1 VAGLDMS
8 PVLRRLAA
16 LSDFRL
22 GLAYTAGIFPSVL
35 LQTWAEAHAGDPW
48 LTFGAGVLALV
59 AVSLLI
65 GVIAFYREDDTFLS
79 GILLAIITGV
89 GTVVS
94 LVVSM
99 ALVTGSLGA
108 AALLVVGG
116 SFAIVMRLILLAPIM
131 AAAVWAARRF
141 RRYLAPDTLGSTGE
155 AG

>member
-1 VAGLDMS
+1 
-8 PVLRRLAA
+8 
-16 LSDFRL
+16 
-22 GLAYTAGIFPSVL
+22 
-35 LQTWAEAHAGDPW
+35 HAGDPW
-48 LTFGAGVLALV
+48 LTFGAAVLALV

-65 GVIAFYREDDTFLS
+65 GVIAFYRDDDTFLS

-116 SFAIVMRLILLAPIM
+116 SFAIVMPSHTVPAEP
-131 AAAVWAARRF
+131 
-141 RRYLAPDTLGSTGE
+141 
-155 AG
+155 

>member
-22 GLAYTAGIFPSVL
+22 GLAYAAGIFPSVL

-99 ALVTGSLGA
+99 AEPRSPAVDARVVSRPTRVHKYWSL
-108 AALLVVGG
+108 LW
-116 SFAIVMRLILLAPIM
+116 AP
-131 AAAVWAARRF
+131 F
-141 RRYLAPDTLGSTGE
+141 FS
-155 AG
+155 